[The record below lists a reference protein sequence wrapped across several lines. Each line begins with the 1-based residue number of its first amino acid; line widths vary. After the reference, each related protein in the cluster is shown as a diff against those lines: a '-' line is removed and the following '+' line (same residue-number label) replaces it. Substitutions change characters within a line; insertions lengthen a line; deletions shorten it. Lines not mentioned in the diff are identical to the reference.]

1 MLQWFSIMKENDLG
15 TSLMLNMLKCSFLF
29 VNCIYLIDF
38 TVFKLINYQLLK
50 IRFISIWI
58 TWIHRDKIAN
68 VCRVSRSEYSAQRS
82 EKRAPGTEQRHRGW
96 KVHIWGRKRNILG
109 HMPNVVSSVTLNIFA
124 SIHPN
129 IGNFRGSGDAQCRR
143 SLAP

>member
-1 MLQWFSIMKENDLG
+1 MMQWFSIMKENDLG

-58 TWIHRDKIAN
+58 TWIHRNKRAN
-68 VCRVSRSEYSAQRS
+68 VCRVNRSEHRLPPSPKVGNACA
-82 EKRAPGTEQRHRGW
+82 KDGTKTSGLEGAYLRTEISL
-96 KVHIWGRKRNILG
+96 VGRKTNILVRI
-109 HMPNVVSSVTLNIFA
+109 PNVVSSLLTIYLCWRQSHLI
-124 SIHPN
+124 
-129 IGNFRGSGDAQCRR
+129 
-143 SLAP
+143 